1 MVNGSNA
8 GSLTGQL
15 GGFATGAISNAIDNP
30 VDTVNA
36 NLGSIGTG
44 LVGQGLGLSF
54 LSPPSLA
61 LGLVGRGIDSY
72 RSSVQADDD
81 LATMGVYGTGRDGK
95 DLETS
100 AWDAFFGNPAAN
112 QARDI
117 ANTYFA
123 DATDPNSDGD
133 DTARGGDAS
142 VLGVTSESLNGFVSQ
157 APTSRGP
164 TATASNSFYGR
175 DFDADKSSRAFEEM
189 QSMIS
194 RNAAN
199 QARDKAEQEDKANR
213 DAADAAADAAAGAY
227 AADQAAMAA
236 ATDAANMASWSGYGY
251 GPSGGKGSTSTYGGM
266 QAGDMAA
273 GGGAGGEGTGDGNDG
288 GDWGWDW

>member
-15 GGFATGAISNAIDNP
+15 GGFATGAIDDLSNTVSNAVDNP
-30 VDTVNA
+30 VGTVNA

-44 LVGQGLGLSF
+44 LLGQALNVGTLTFPG
-54 LSPPSLA
+54 A
-61 LGLVGRGIDSY
+61 VLGLVGRGIDSY

-81 LATMGVYGTGRDGK
+81 LATMGVYGTGPDGK

-100 AWDAFFGNPAAN
+100 AWDAFFGKSPAN

-123 DATDPNSDGD
+123 HATDPNSDGD
-133 DTARGGDAS
+133 DTAPPGKA
-142 VLGVTSESLNGFVSQ
+142 GVTSVTSVTDLGPTGYLSQ
-157 APTSRGP
+157 TLSPP
-164 TATASNSFYGR
+164 TATSKGAFYSKGPSKADLGR
-175 DFDADKSSRAFEEM
+175 
-189 QSMIS
+189 IS
-194 RNAAN
+194 RENDL
-199 QARDKAEQEDKANR
+199 QIEIEEEDRANR

-251 GPSGGKGSTSTYGGM
+251 GPSGGIGSTSTYGGM

>member
-123 DATDPNSDGD
+123 HATDPNSDGD

-142 VLGVTSESLNGFVSQ
+142 VPGVTSVTDLGPTGYLSQ
-157 APTSRGP
+157 TLSPP
-164 TATASNSFYGR
+164 TATSKGSFYSKGPSKNDLGR
-175 DFDADKSSRAFEEM
+175 
-189 QSMIS
+189 IS
-194 RNAAN
+194 RENDL
-199 QARDKAEQEDKANR
+199 QIEIEEEDRANR

-227 AADQAAMAA
+227 AQDQAAMAA
-236 ATDAANMASWSGYGY
+236 ATDAANAAAWNNY
-251 GPSGGKGSTSTYGGM
+251 
-266 QAGDMAA
+266 DA
-273 GGGAGGEGTGDGNDG
+273 GGGGGTSGSGAGGDTGIG
-288 GDWGWDW
+288 GDDDWDY

>member
-15 GGFATGAISNAIDNP
+15 GGFANDLSNTVSNAVDNP
-30 VDTVNA
+30 VGTVNA

-81 LATMGVYGTGRDGK
+81 LATMGVYGTGPDGK

-100 AWDAFFGNPAAN
+100 AWDAFFGKTPAN

-123 DATDPNSDGD
+123 HATDPNSDGD

-142 VLGVTSESLNGFVSQ
+142 VPGVTSVTDLGPTGYLSQ
-157 APTSRGP
+157 TLSPP
-164 TATASNSFYGR
+164 TATSKGAFYSKGPSK
-175 DFDADKSSRAFEEM
+175 ADLDRATRENNLQIEIEE
-189 QSMIS
+189 
-194 RNAAN
+194 
-199 QARDKAEQEDKANR
+199 EDRANR